1 MPNSKLQNR
10 GNMAIADVDIEG
22 LNNEYVAHSQINKVG
37 DKGAYLAD
45 FSHLKSEDERIFT
58 SYVEDK
64 FPRYQDTEAKILE
77 DIATNIKDPNMSGT
91 LEK

>member
-10 GNMAIADVDIEG
+10 GN
-22 LNNEYVAHSQINKVG
+22 
-37 DKGAYLAD
+37 
-45 FSHLKSEDERIFT
+45 LKSEDERILT